1 MAKYNETESNAIN
14 LIGVGTIINGD
25 IQSSGDIR
33 IDGTLTGSLSTSGK
47 LVIGET
53 GKIKG
58 DINCK
63 NSDISGVV
71 EGKILVAELLTLKL
85 TAKILGDIITS
96 RLTVE
101 PGALFTGTCNMAKNN
116 NSMMNNANQ
125 QAKQPETAIK

>member
-33 IDGTLTGSLSTSGK
+33 IDGTLTGSLTTAGK

-71 EGKILVAELLTLKL
+71 EGKILVSELLTLKL

-116 NSMMNNANQ
+116 NSMNNANQ
-125 QAKQPETAIK
+125 QARPEAAIK

>member
-58 DINCK
+58 DITCK

-71 EGKILVAELLTLKL
+71 EGKILVSELLTLKL

-116 NSMMNNANQ
+116 NSMNNANQ
-125 QAKQPETAIK
+125 QARPEAAIK